1 MIVGLLLLT
10 LAASNAYASCEANQ
24 ELKSWGKTARGK
36 FQFTVPE
43 STRDGWTIVVTFDK
57 PVEKLK
63 VWKGIGY
70 GCSGSK
76 CVFGA
81 KDKNKALTAGST
93 MIMQYK
99 VWFQDKPVGTV
110 VSIQM
115 SSTSFSDVELCGGAE
130 SSQPQMQLLDS
141 RYVLIDF
148 KNEFHYNT
156 SFFDVN

>member
-24 ELKSWGKTARGK
+24 ELKSWGKAARGK

-43 STRDGWTIVVTFDK
+43 STTDGWTIVVTFDK

-81 KDKNKALTAGST
+81 KDKNKVLTAGST
-93 MIMQYK
+93 MTMQYK

-110 VSIQM
+110 VSFTM
-115 SSTSFSDVELCGGAE
+115 SSTKFSDIELCSGAE
-130 SSQPQMQLLDS
+130 SGQSATT
-141 RYVLIDF
+141 VAA
-148 KNEFHYNT
+148 
-156 SFFDVN
+156 

>member
-24 ELKSWGKTARGK
+24 ELKSWGKAARGK

-43 STRDGWTIVVTFDK
+43 STTDGWTIVVTFDK

-76 CVFGA
+76 CVFGN
-81 KDKNKALTAGST
+81 KEKNKVLTAGT
-93 MIMQYK
+93 VVNMQYK

-115 SSTSFSDVELCGGAE
+115 SSTNFSDIELCSGAE
-130 SSQPQMQLLDS
+130 SSQPQM
-141 RYVLIDF
+141 
-148 KNEFHYNT
+148 
-156 SFFDVN
+156 